1 MTTPENLQSSAA
13 ETADGQSSASYGPA
27 GQSADSSLQAMQ
39 SRTLT
44 PAEKKRILKER
55 ARKLAQRAE
64 TQEKEEESLQIIE
77 FMLAH
82 ERYGVD
88 VEYVKEVYPLKDLTA
103 IPCTPSFVLGIINVR
118 GQVFSVVDIR
128 DFFDLPKHEITASFR
143 IIIVKNENMEFGILA
158 DSVIGEQKIPLN
170 KIQVDMPS
178 LKGIRSHYVKGVTS
192 ERLIIMDV
200 EKLLSDESIIVH
212 EEVGSS

>member
-1 MTTPENLQSSAA
+1 MTTPENFQSSVA
-13 ETADGQSSASYGPA
+13 ESAGGQSSASA
-27 GQSADSSLQAMQ
+27 GSAEQSAGSSFQEIQ
-39 SRTLT
+39 SRSLT
-44 PAEKKRILKER
+44 VMEKKRILKER
-55 ARKLAQRAE
+55 ARKLAQRSE
-64 TQEKEEESLQIIE
+64 TLEKEEESLQIIE

-88 VEYVKEVYPLKDLTA
+88 VEYVKEVYPLKDLTP

-158 DSVIGEQKIPLN
+158 DAVIGERKIPLN

-178 LKGIRSHYVKGVTS
+178 LQGIRSHYVKGVTS

>member
-13 ETADGQSSASYGPA
+13 ESAGGQSSASGGSA
-27 GQSADSSLQAMQ
+27 GQSADSSLHAIQ
-39 SRTLT
+39 SRSLT
-44 PAEKKRILKER
+44 AGEKKRILKER

-88 VEYVKEVYPLKDLTA
+88 VEYVKEVYPLKDLTP

-158 DSVIGEQKIPLN
+158 DAVIGERKIPLN
-170 KIQVDMPS
+170 QIQVNMPS

>member
-1 MTTPENLQSSAA
+1 MKTPENLQSSAA
-13 ETADGQSSASYGPA
+13 GITGRQSSVSDGSA
-27 GQSADSSLQAMQ
+27 GQSADSSMQ
-39 SRTLT
+39 VIHTRSLT
-44 PAEKKRILKER
+44 REEKKRILKER
-55 ARKLAQRAE
+55 ARKLAQRTK
-64 TQEKEEESLQIIE
+64 TQEKEQESLQIIE

-82 ERYGVD
+82 ERYAVN
-88 VEYVKEVYPLKDLTA
+88 VEYVKEVYPLKDLTP

-128 DFFDLPKHEITASFR
+128 DFFDLPKQEITPSFR
-143 IIIVKNENMEFGILA
+143 VIIVKNENMEFGILA
-158 DSVIGEQKIPLN
+158 DTVIGERKIPIN
-170 KIQVDMPS
+170 KIQMDMPS